1 MDLSILEPSVLLREA
16 FQVFQG
22 AYIGYN
28 YYSTSGNYY
37 MQSFRVTNV
46 AMYANEFVPH
56 KTPHV
61 EEINCLK
68 RCEYKLQY
76 KLVLQ
81 DRLTMVN
88 W

>member
-1 MDLSILEPSVLLREA
+1 MDLSILEPSVLCVP
-16 FQVFQG
+16 FQVFQD

-28 YYSTSGNYY
+28 YYSTSGDYY

-56 KTPHV
+56 KTPHI
-61 EEINCLK
+61 EKINCLK
-68 RCEYKLQY
+68 RCEYKLQI
-76 KLVLQ
+76 Q
-81 DRLTMVN
+81 TRITRIRQ